1 MLDNIQDHKI
11 KTRLRISLYLQLVTV
26 LTFFLVVSCRS
37 FAIQNHYRDQP
48 LYFLAVLSLMLAYLL
63 FKGSLFKWRF
73 ALLLRLYRL
82 IDLLDVLTVS
92 FLYYHGHFPVNFL
105 LALYLI
111 VIFLSTREIK
121 PGETYYVMLLSL
133 AGLLINL
140 ILLWPNNTA
149 LSRELGYTSLSFV
162 FLVFF
167 ALSSIGLIGFLAASY
182 SSTDRQLTSSLQR
195 MLKEK
200 EDVLKEIYL
209 TQADLEEKYAFS
221 YTLTLIQ
228 QFLLEEMDEEN
239 LLTNITDIIQGVL
252 GSFTCAIFG
261 INQNNQIE
269 ILSFSGKDAP
279 ALLKVVNQKDS
290 LVAKTIS
297 TQSIQDESS
306 ASPEELEYWQ
316 SQGINSLV
324 TVPLVTK
331 TETIGVILAAN
342 QQKFSFNQEQKE
354 QLMIIANQ
362 VSLALENTRLHQE
375 TKIMAWYDS
384 LTGLYN
390 RNYMNIFLFSLFQ
403 ESSNLLLS
411 CIIFDLDF
419 FKVVNDTYGHLTGDQ
434 VLAKTASILKKYS
447 TQDRI
452 VCRYGGE
459 EFIMLGLN
467 HQTSELAVIAE
478 TIRQEI
484 EMTPF
489 FVTDDQPLHLTISC
503 GVAGLPEH
511 ASTISDLLVRAD
523 QALYQAKNS
532 GRNLVVVY
540 GQK

>member
-11 KTRLRISLYLQLVTV
+11 KTRLRVNLYLQLVTV
-26 LTFFLVVSCRS
+26 LTFLLVVNYRYFSIRTL
-37 FAIQNHYRDQP
+37 YRDQR
-48 LYFLAVLSLMLAYLL
+48 LYLIVVFCFMLIYLFPKGYL
-63 FKGSLFKWRF
+63 FKQKIS
-73 ALLLRLYRL
+73 LLLKLFWL
-82 IDLLDVLTVS
+82 IDLLDVLLVS
-92 FLYYHGHFPVNFL
+92 LLYHLGFFPVNFL
-105 LALYLI
+105 LPLYLI

-121 PGETYYVMLLSL
+121 PGETYYVTLLSL
-133 AGLLINL
+133 AGLTINI
-140 ILLWPNNTA
+140 ILLWPNNFA
-149 LSRELGYTSLSFV
+149 LTRELGYTPLSFV
-162 FLVFF
+162 FLVLF
-167 ALSSIGLIGFLAASY
+167 ALASILLIGFLAASY
-182 SSTDRQLTSSLQR
+182 SSTDQQLTSRLQK
-195 MLKEK
+195 MLIEK
-200 EDVLKEIYL
+200 EAVLKESYL

-239 LLTNITDIIQGVL
+239 LLTNIADIIQGVL

-261 INQNNQIE
+261 INYENQIE

-279 ALLKVVNQKDS
+279 ALLKVVNEKDS
-290 LVAKTIS
+290 LVAQTIA
-297 TQSIQDESS
+297 TQTIQDENS
-306 ASPEELEYWQ
+306 ASPEELEYWKR
-316 SQGINSLV
+316 QGIYSLV

-375 TKIMAWYDS
+375 TKKMAWHDS

-390 RNYMNIFLFSLFQ
+390 RNYMNIFLFSIFQ
-403 ESSNLLLS
+403 DNNNLQLG

-419 FKVVNDTYGHLTGDQ
+419 FKEVNDTYGHLTGDQ
-434 VLAKTASILKKYS
+434 VLAKTANILKKYS
-447 TQDRI
+447 THDRI
-452 VCRYGGE
+452 ACRHGGE

-467 HQTSELAVIAE
+467 HQPAELAAIAE

-484 EMTPF
+484 ETTPF
-489 FVTDDQPLHLTISC
+489 FATEDQPFHLTISC
-503 GVAGLPEH
+503 GVAGIPEH
-511 ASTISDLLVRAD
+511 ASTISDLLARAD

-540 GQK
+540 GQE